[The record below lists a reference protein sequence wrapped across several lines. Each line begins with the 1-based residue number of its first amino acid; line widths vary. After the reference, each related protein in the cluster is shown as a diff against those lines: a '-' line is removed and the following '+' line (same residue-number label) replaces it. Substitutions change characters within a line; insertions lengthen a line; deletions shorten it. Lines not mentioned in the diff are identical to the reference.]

1 LSQSILA
8 RTQMLTIL
16 VALVGALVAWA
27 AISAEFALGLFLT
40 ALWAVAGLRALEG
53 LLRSAVLPPG
63 TPRNGFAVF
72 LWILVKLTV
81 YGVAVWVLFFRP
93 FPVLSHAVGFTLLM
107 VVLVVVGAR
116 VRATEIDQATRRD
129 EDAQPEQ
136 K

>member
-1 LSQSILA
+1 
-8 RTQMLTIL
+8 MLTIL